1 MKNMRI
7 SIVTAT
13 WNSAATVGDT
23 LRSVV
28 AQVLPEGVEVE
39 HVVVDGA
46 SADATAAVVEGMR
59 GEYERRGMALRWVSE
74 PDKGIY
80 DAMNKG
86 VRLATGDVVGI
97 LNSDDF
103 YSDEGVLAAVAR
115 ELAQGK
121 ADAVYGDIH
130 YVRGEDLK
138 RCVRYY
144 SSRYF
149 RRWMM
154 VMGYQPAHPSFYC
167 RRECYERY
175 GAFDISLR
183 IAADFENLLRLIYK
197 HRIKTRYIPMD
208 FVTMREGGASTDGLG
223 SHMRILREHYR
234 AYRKNGVYA
243 GYCLD
248 VLRYPL
254 KLIEVAVSRAFPDAL
269 KR

>member
-1 MKNMRI
+1 MKI

-13 WNSAATVGDT
+13 YNSAATVRNTIESVLGQTYGDY
-23 LRSVV
+23 
-28 AQVLPEGVEVE
+28 E
-39 HVVVDGA
+39 HIIVDGLSKDDTVA
-46 SADATAAVVEGMR
+46 ICRSYEERYR
-59 GEYERRGMALRWVSE
+59 GRLRIISERDR
-74 PDKGIY
+74 GIY

-86 VRLATGDVVGI
+86 VALATGDVVGI

-115 ELAQGK
+115 ELAQGE

-130 YVRGEDLK
+130 YVRGEDPT

-183 IAADFENLLRLIYK
+183 IAADFENMLRLIYK
-197 HRIKTRYIPMD
+197 NGISTRYVPMD

>member
-1 MKNMRI
+1 MKI

-13 WNSAATVGDT
+13 YNSAATVRNTIESVLGQSYGDF
-23 LRSVV
+23 
-28 AQVLPEGVEVE
+28 E
-39 HVVVDGA
+39 HIIVDGLSKDDTVA
-46 SADATAAVVEGMR
+46 ICRSYEERYR
-59 GEYERRGMALRWVSE
+59 GRLRIISERDR
-74 PDKGIY
+74 GIY

-103 YSDEGVLAAVAR
+103 FSDEGVLAAVAR
-115 ELAQGK
+115 ELAQGE

-144 SSRYF
+144 SSRWF

-167 RRECYERY
+167 RRGCYERY

-208 FVTMREGGASTDGLG
+208 FVTMREGGASTDGLS

-234 AYRKNGVYA
+234 AYGKNGVYA

-254 KLIEVAVSRAFPDAL
+254 KLIEVAVSRVFPDAL